1 MVGVLVLICTLY
13 EMLILGVCL
22 KWLNDVWVKGYKIV
36 GFLVEYGGLLFGKFK
51 IVFSFIIIVE

>member
-51 IVFSFIIIVE
+51 IVFIAVV